1 MDPRDEGKKDLP
13 NEGLKIDEIP
23 DGDIKRVSDTT
34 EHVDAHVGGA
44 CFDLPE
50 IRATRTRHE
59 GKLTLGY
66 AALLTHGPHGST
78 QASLFA
84 LVVHPPSVCLQPS
97 AMALYREHTL

>member
-13 NEGLKIDEIP
+13 DEGLEIDEIP
-23 DGDIKRVSDTT
+23 DGDIKRSGDTA

-44 CFDLPE
+44 RFDLPE
-50 IRATRTRHE
+50 IRTARARHE

-66 AALLTHGPHGST
+66 AALFAHGPYGST

-84 LVVHPPSVCLQPS
+84 LVVHPPSVCLPPS
-97 AMALYREHTL
+97 TLALYREHVS